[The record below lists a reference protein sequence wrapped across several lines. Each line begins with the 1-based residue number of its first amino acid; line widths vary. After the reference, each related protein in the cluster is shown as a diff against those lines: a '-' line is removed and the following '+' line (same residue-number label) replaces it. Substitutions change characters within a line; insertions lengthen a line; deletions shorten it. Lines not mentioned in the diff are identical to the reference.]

1 MRKAQDNRDH
11 KRRQAVRSALV
22 LAAVVALIYLGFI
35 LRGVFGTA

>member
-1 MRKAQDNRDH
+1 VRKARDSSDRNR
-11 KRRQAVRSALV
+11 RRAVRSALV